1 MVTEPHAET
10 EKSGPG
16 DGELCFSQVSQ
27 VKTNDFWKVGTFLA
41 TLVGSLFFHTTSFS
55 RLFDINLFFYVVLFC
70 SFCYYLFVV

>member
-27 VKTNDFWKVGTFLA
+27 VKTNDFWKVGTFSRDFGWFP
-41 TLVGSLFFHTTSFS
+41 VFS
-55 RLFDINLFFYVVLFC
+55 HN
-70 SFCYYLFVV
+70 FVF